1 MDMISVF
8 SPYRISFS
16 GGGTDIS
23 PFPEMYGGCVINTT
37 IKKGI
42 RLTYVDDGFP
52 LEISSRD
59 ILKSWSYSRSVSN
72 NFLSRVT
79 GLFERN
85 GIRRGKLSISGD
97 VPPGTGLGTS
107 SALILGLMSIIN
119 AINSEIVKKEKL
131 ARAAYDLEK
140 DFFGITLGRQD
151 PYAIAFG
158 GMKVVEFSRNGYRV
172 EKFDHDTS
180 FIKLLEKSTLIA
192 YTGSSHN
199 SSEEL
204 QEQVSKLKEG
214 SEELIDRLFKIKK
227 TTEEIRGSIKEE
239 DFSRFIDL
247 MNYGWELKKG
257 LGKNIT
263 NPKVDSLINVAKEN
277 GAKAAR
283 LMGGGSAGFILL
295 IADYGKTWYLQK
307 KMMEYSDFVTRIS
320 FDLEGVRRTCFP

>member
-1 MDMISVF
+1 MDRISVF

-59 ILKSWSYSRSVSN
+59 ILKSWSYSKNVDN
-72 NFLSRVT
+72 NFLSKVT

-85 GIRRGKLSISGD
+85 AIRRGRLNICGD

-107 SALILGLMSIIN
+107 SSLILGLMSIIN
-119 AINSEIVKKEKL
+119 AINSEDVKKEKL
-131 ARAAYDLEK
+131 ARSAYDLEK
-140 DFFGITLGRQD
+140 DFFGITLGKQD

-158 GMKVVEFSRNGYRV
+158 GMKFVEFSRNSYKM

-180 FIKLLEKSTLIA
+180 FIRLIEKSTLIV

-204 QEQVSKLKEG
+204 QEQVGKLKEG
-214 SEELIDRLFKIKK
+214 SKELIDSLLKIKK
-227 TTEEIRGSIKEE
+227 TTEELRESIKEE
-239 DFSRFIDL
+239 DFSRFVDL
-247 MNYGWELKKG
+247 MNYSWELKKG
-257 LGKNIT
+257 LGKKIT
-263 NPKVDSLINVAKEN
+263 NPKVNSLINVAKEN
-277 GAKAAR
+277 GAQTAR

-320 FDLEGVRRTCFP
+320 FDLEGVRRTSFP